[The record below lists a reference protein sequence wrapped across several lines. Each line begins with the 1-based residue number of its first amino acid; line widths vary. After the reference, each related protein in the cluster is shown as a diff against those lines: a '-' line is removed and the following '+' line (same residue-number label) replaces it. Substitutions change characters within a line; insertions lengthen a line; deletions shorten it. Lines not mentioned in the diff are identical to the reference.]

1 MKITGYRELVTQHEW
16 HRVVG
21 DVNGVSVGT
30 RTDVHVLILT
40 TDDGYEGI
48 SVGPSSRSDLARIFP
63 AIEGEDPRGVT
74 ALYDRMLAYVFKLG
88 HTGSVFASIGAI
100 DDALWDLKAK
110 MADEPLWRMLG
121 GRTRFVPGYAS
132 GLEFGLS
139 DDEVHALYEQFGA
152 AGFAQAKI
160 KGGRDVEDDVRRL
173 RLVRDILTDN
183 SAQPAMMFDANES
196 WHRSQAVRHI
206 QRIEAEVDLTWVEE
220 PVRRWDAHGLA
231 EVRRSVKTGVA
242 TGENLTGLEQYRPLF
257 DADAV
262 DVVQFNSGWGTTN
275 ALRVAVA
282 AHAHDLPVSPIGFTS
297 IIAHAAST
305 MPNHLTTE
313 VQDLGQPIGVH
324 IDQDIADGG
333 IVLGNAPGAGIT
345 IDEAMIEQLP
355 AGQGWATPAGPHV
368 RPERAGLRMVPEEP
382 TGPGVKGWLDA

>member
-1 MKITGYRELVTQHEW
+1 MKITGYRELFTQHEW
-16 HRVVG
+16 HRPVG

-40 TDDGYEGI
+40 TDEGYEGI
-48 SVGPSSRSDLARIFP
+48 SVGPSSRADLARVFP
-63 AIEGEDPRGVT
+63 AVEGEDPRSVT
-74 ALYDRMLAYVFKLG
+74 ALYDRMLSYVFKSG

-110 MADEPLWRMLG
+110 MAGEPLWRMLG
-121 GRTRFVPGYAS
+121 GRTRYVPGYAS

-139 DDEVHALYEQFGA
+139 DDEVHALYERFAA
-152 AGFAQAKI
+152 AGFAQAKL
-160 KGGRDVEDDVRRL
+160 KGGRNADDDIRRL
-173 RLVRDILTDN
+173 RLVRDVLTSN

-206 QRIEAEVDLTWVEE
+206 QRLEAEVDLTWVEE

-231 EVRRSVKTGVA
+231 DVRRSVKTGIA

-297 IIAHAAST
+297 IIAHAATT

-324 IDQDIADGG
+324 IDQEIADGG
-333 IVLGNAPGAGIT
+333 IVLGNTPGAGIT
-345 IDEAMIEQLP
+345 LDEAMIEQLP
-355 AGQGWATPAGPHV
+355 VGQGWATPSGPHV
-368 RPERAGLRMVPEEP
+368 RPDRAGLRMVPGEP
-382 TGPGVKGWLDA
+382 GAPGDTSWLGA

>member
-1 MKITGYRELVTQHEW
+1 MKITGYRELFTQHEW
-16 HRVVG
+16 HRPVG

-40 TDDGYEGI
+40 TDEGYEGI
-48 SVGPSSRSDLARIFP
+48 SVGPSSRGDLARVFP
-63 AIEGEDPRGVT
+63 AIEGEDPRSVT
-74 ALYDRMLAYVFKLG
+74 ALYDRMLAYVFKTG

-110 MADEPLWRMLG
+110 MAGEPLWRMLG

-139 DDEVHALYEQFGA
+139 DDEVHTLYQRFA
-152 AGFAQAKI
+152 DAGFAQAKL
-160 KGGRDVEDDVRRL
+160 KGGRNVDDDVRRL
-173 RLVRDILTDN
+173 RLVRDVLTSN

-206 QRIEAEVDLTWVEE
+206 QRIEAEVDLTWIEE

-275 ALRVAVA
+275 ALRVAIA
-282 AHAHDLPVSPIGFTS
+282 AHAHDLPVSPIGFTP

-324 IDQDIADGG
+324 IDQEIADGG

-355 AGQGWATPAGPHV
+355 VGQGWATPAGPHV
-368 RPERAGLRMVPEEP
+368 RPERAGLRMVP
-382 TGPGVKGWLDA
+382 GDSGDAAWLGA